1 LEYWSLGN
9 TKPYVIL
16 LAVLLALAFW
26 AYRRNVDAPDAE
38 ILFDEV
44 PPAEI
49 EALNLRDRGPRGG
62 KPAELPPP
70 EIPRAPFSLE
80 QFFRDLGN
88 ATRILTKSPGFSAAV
103 VLLIAV
109 GIGGNA
115 GIYSMEHAVFS
126 KPAPGITADNLV
138 VFGATRNGRLIDP
151 GEHSYPNIWPTR
163 SIAAQCIPLPLLS
176 RSAST

>member
-1 LEYWSLGN
+1 MC
-9 TKPYVIL
+9 V
-16 LAVLLALAFW
+16 W
-26 AYRRNVDAPDAE
+26 AYCRNVDAPDAE

-62 KPAELPPP
+62 KPIQLPPP
-70 EIPRAPFSLE
+70 EVPRAPFSLE
-80 QFFRDLGN
+80 QFFRDLAS

-103 VLLIAV
+103 IALIAV

-115 GIYSMEHAVFS
+115 TIDSMVHAVLS

-138 VFGATRNGRLIDP
+138 AFGATRYGRPRPD
-151 GEHSYPNIWPTR
+151 GR
-163 SIAAQCIPLPLLS
+163 SSPR
-176 RSAST
+176 RSAFW